1 MKKCQFCAEEIL
13 DDAIVCKYC
22 KRNTNPNTPAP
33 TEEKPKKKF
42 GAKKI
47 VMWIA
52 IVSFLIVGFNSAL
65 DQMSQEKSAE
75 SILDNKKKIEA
86 LAEFIKLN
94 QPQKEAYVFDQVL
107 FSNQIGVNL
116 IEPDHAIDLIAS
128 GVTFSDESMANN
140 YKSVKRVSN
149 INSGEKVSVYKEEK
163 SDDVNYSLIQFINTE
178 GESNIGWIESKYLL
192 SKEDYKTVSAKY
204 NASAEGKLCNKH
216 RDWSYTDC
224 TKVATG
230 KIWIGMSLDM
240 LKAERG
246 LPNSANPSNY
256 GSGTQYQW
264 CWHNY
269 TPSCFY
275 DHNNDGLI
283 DSYN

>member
-1 MKKCQFCAEEIL
+1 MKKCPFCAEEIL
-13 DDAIVCKYC
+13 DEAIICKHC
-22 KRNTNPNTPAP
+22 KRNINPSAPA
-33 TEEKPKKKF
+33 TAEKKPKKKF
-42 GAKKI
+42 GIKKI
-47 VMWIA
+47 IIWV
-52 IVSFLIVGFNSAL
+52 VVVFFLIAGLNSAL
-65 DQMSQEKSAE
+65 DQMSQQKSSE
-75 SILDNKKKIEA
+75 SVLDDKNKIGA
-86 LAEFIKLN
+86 LAEFIKQN
-94 QPQKEAYVFDQVL
+94 QPQKEAYVFDQVS

-116 IEPDHAIDLIAS
+116 IEPGPAIDLIAS
-128 GVTFSDESMANN
+128 GVTFSDESMADN

-149 INSGEKVSVYKEEK
+149 INSGEKVSVYKEES
-163 SDDVNYSLIQFINTE
+163 SDNRNYSLIKFNNTE
-178 GESNIGWIESKYLL
+178 GEASIGWIESKYVL
-192 SKEDYKTVSAKY
+192 SKDDYKTVSAKY

-216 RDWSYTDC
+216 RDWSHTDC
-224 TKVATG
+224 TKVAAG

-275 DHNNDGLI
+275 DHNNDGSI

>member
-1 MKKCQFCAEEIL
+1 MKKCPFCAEEIL
-13 DDAIVCKYC
+13 DEAIICKHC
-22 KRNTNPNTPAP
+22 KRNINPSAPA
-33 TEEKPKKKF
+33 TSEEKPKKKF
-42 GAKKI
+42 GIKKI
-47 VMWIA
+47 IIWVA
-52 IVSFLIVGFNSAL
+52 VVFFLIAGLNSAL
-65 DQMSQEKSAE
+65 DQMSQQKSSE
-75 SILDNKKKIEA
+75 SVLDDKNKIES
-86 LAEFIKLN
+86 LAELIKQN

-116 IEPDHAIDLIAS
+116 IEPGPAIDLIAS
-128 GVTFSDESMANN
+128 GVTFSDESIAND

-163 SDDVNYSLIQFINTE
+163 SDDVNYSLIKFNNTD
-178 GESNIGWIESKYLL
+178 GESNIGWIESKFLL

-216 RDWSYTDC
+216 RDWLYADC
-224 TKVATG
+224 TKVAAG

-275 DHNNDGLI
+275 DNNDDGLI